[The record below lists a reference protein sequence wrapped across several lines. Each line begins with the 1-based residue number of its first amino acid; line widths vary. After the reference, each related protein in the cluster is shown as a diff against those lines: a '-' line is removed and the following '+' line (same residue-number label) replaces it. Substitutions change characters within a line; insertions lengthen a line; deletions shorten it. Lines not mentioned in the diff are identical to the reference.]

1 MQGWPIALFAATGVS
16 GLLAFGIVQSA
27 FAPQAQALFLL
38 FGALLLTIVAT
49 RMLLRGGGGH
59 GRGHGRGGHGAHHGG
74 HGGHGEGALTLGGR
88 AMGTLFIIALALGG
102 VYFWTD
108 NQLTAEKIGRHIDGG
123 VAGLGRQAHATF
135 VTLRD
140 DLTAPA
146 EEGEQDTAQN

>member
-16 GLLAFGIVQSA
+16 GLLAFGVVQSA

-38 FGALLLTIVAT
+38 FGALLLTILAT
-49 RMLLRGGGGH
+49 RMLLKN
-59 GRGHGRGGHGAHHGG
+59 RGGHGHAKG
-74 HGGHGEGALTLGGR
+74 HGHGHGEGALVLSGR
-88 AMGTLFIIALALGG
+88 AFGTLFVAAVALGG
-102 VYFWTD
+102 FYFWTD

-146 EEGEQDTAQN
+146 EEGEQETAQN